1 MWCQCHIPAPH
12 WQCKATGDQLYLSA
26 TSTKHSPSTY
36 QKSLKN
42 ISQPFGNAQ
51 AVTKKNR
58 KVTNLMKN
66 EAAAEAPAETP
77 AGATKLWE
85 AAEPPGPVGS
95 ELFCPE
101 LTWTLG
107 PSQTLSG
114 AVSAWKRNKRKYIG
128 YYSCWMAMTGNS
140 DMQYFQILWAWTE
153 MSWGAIQLDK
163 RTNRRLLVPWLQQ
176 TSRKTQGPFVTGN
189 AQLNSLTGMKKW
201 KTISRTLLF

>member
-1 MWCQCHIPAPH
+1 MTISTSQQPAPN
-12 WQCKATGDQLYLSA
+12 T
-26 TSTKHSPSTY
+26 SPSTH
-36 QKSLKN
+36 QKTLKN
-42 ISQPFGNAQ
+42 ISQPFGNPQ
-51 AVTKKNR
+51 AVTKNR

-114 AVSAWKRNKRKYIG
+114 AVSAWKRNKRKYKLILLLNFRPWQG
-128 YYSCWMAMTGNS
+128 TVTRSISKECEHEHEDELRSDTAGQAYYRRSSREGKSHVCSRQAEKHR
-140 DMQYFQILWAWTE
+140 DLLWWV
-153 MSWGAIQLDK
+153 MHS
-163 RTNRRLLVPWLQQ
+163 
-176 TSRKTQGPFVTGN
+176 
-189 AQLNSLTGMKKW
+189 
-201 KTISRTLLF
+201 